1 MGASARF
8 LLLLIAVLRV
18 SVSAQ
23 DVFECDY
30 TTDID
35 QDNDGLIELCDLDA
49 LDAVRYQLDGT
60 GYRESFDAVKI
71 TAGCPRSGCNGYEL
85 RKDLDF
91 NADDSYRDLAHKAAW
106 TSGLGWLPIGDR
118 LNFFAARFEGNG
130 HTIAN
135 LYIDRPSDYIG
146 LFRATAKPAKVGDLV
161 LSQIN
166 IKGNSYIGSLAG
178 HNAGGVSYVGVE
190 GGRLIATGST
200 VGGLF
205 GANAGTILNGDVI
218 LKHVEGNGHS
228 LGGLVGYNEGHIRHS
243 VADTAL
249 FGVSQVGGLVGL
261 NARGVLTD
269 SRSGGTARGSDYIG
283 GLVGLN
289 RARISANYAEGK
301 VISEGS
307 YSGGLVGVSD
317 RGGRIADSRASGAVS
332 GNLYAGGLVGWNN
345 DSEITNSFALNRVDG
360 NSDVGGLVGWNE
372 GGRISNTYAT
382 GFVTGVHRVGGLV
395 GSNKGIVSDSFAN
408 GRVVAS
414 GMHAGGLIGW
424 NYAYQTRHA
433 ATVRVIHSYWNSKT
447 VEISLS
453 AGGSPRTTEQ
463 LKSPTAPGLPGE
475 TFERWDVADWDF
487 GTGEQ
492 YPILRHSEGSNRGQ
506 LLPSQHIVLSG
517 LLVLDGLAL
526 SPAFDPQTFGYRV
539 HLSDDNLKQI
549 RFGPTIANSTQT
561 ISVLKDEKIGLPSV
575 NNGET
580 VTVNLNGVPEPTL
593 VTIARHYRIWI
604 VHHTRLQAVIDSDR
618 PDYRVS
624 EGQRIVLNVS
634 TSEPDLRRLRYRWS
648 QVSPPQPDLLKDSD
662 TSLSELSINIPDDFV
677 ARGADETSAV
687 LQVEVRAGET
697 TIVRN
702 TTMTVVKK
710 NNGSISVLAAP
721 IYRQGTLTTADISE
735 ADLSMESDGGV
746 DPNSFGYQWQY
757 KLPSAMLWHDIVDA
771 TQTRYEILTVLS
783 AVNNIGYRVRLDYRD
798 NQGHRHRIVS
808 KPISVIKS
816 VVDDGFTNIYHLEDL
831 DAIRNRLNGKYKLM
845 RDLDFNSDSSYR
857 DPINKAKWTVADYEN
872 DADTG
877 WLPIGKSVNAYCK
890 NSGSRCFTG
899 TFEGNGYTI
908 FNLQINRDTADYQ
921 ALFGAVGAAATI
933 RNIGLLNVRIEGNQ
947 YIGGLVGAS
956 EGTIVAVYAIGA
968 LRGLANKPLQ
978 GYVGG
983 LVGTNIGLIIN
994 SHANGSMS
1002 GEGHFVGGLAGRND
1016 FNARIINSY
1025 AGGDVRGGVRGDSI
1039 GGLTGANRGSIT
1051 NSYAYGEVSG
1061 NANVGGLV
1069 GANQI
1074 LTATIKN
1081 GYAIVKVRSSRSGLV
1096 AFNNGVIRESYWNPE
1111 ISGLQDRS
1119 GSGQTTR
1126 QMQLPTAAIG
1136 IYEAWNDA
1144 DWDFGN
1150 STQYPILKYAP
1161 GPHGDACGVSGLP
1174 QCGELISPRLRYGLH
1189 SLATADGVAL
1199 SPEFDIAA
1207 QNQSGIYI
1215 GSLNSTDNTIR
1226 LIPTTIEPTA
1236 HIGFYIGDDKAV
1248 YDRIRSGET
1257 SKAISLKA
1265 IGMTRIRIE
1274 VQGTVTVGYTLYI
1287 DYQSIADDTVISINY
1302 LEDLDAIRAQPK
1314 DFYKLTR
1321 DLDFADN
1328 ESYLDPLNR
1337 IFWTVDDY
1345 NDAGDVGW
1353 VPIGSESKPFTGRF
1367 DGNGYTISGL
1377 QINRDAAEN
1386 QSLFGISA
1394 ADALISNI
1402 GLLNVKVEGG
1412 AKVAGLVGTNRGQV
1426 GYSYVGGSIEA
1437 KSMEGV
1443 AGGLIANNDDGD
1455 VIGSYVLSQ
1464 VLGASLLGG
1473 LVGDNNGRIIN
1484 NHADSIVMPGSEGAR
1499 FGGLVGRNRNL
1510 IANSYASGKILQGGS
1525 SSIKGGLV
1533 GWNDSEARII
1543 NGYASVG
1550 VAGALAGGLVG
1561 YNLGAIKNSYAIG
1574 ELSDGNNTR
1583 GSLVGVNDGG
1593 TIVASYWN
1601 TDTIA
1606 SGGNFGIGQTTTQ
1619 LQSATPTIPA
1629 NSIYKDWDTGDW
1641 DFGTS
1646 EHYPTL
1652 KYTTAT
1658 ESVLEC
1664 GSSRLSQCGD
1674 LISPGFR
1681 YGLRSLTSVNDAALS
1696 PLIDIE
1702 RLNQSG
1708 IYLGTVIA
1716 EHPSVRLI
1724 PVAME
1729 TTASVHLIGDI
1740 PKTLDS
1746 NNMSFLISLKN
1757 DETKKVIIEVE
1768 GTRTVRYTLYLRYAS
1783 HRIIDED
1790 NDGLVDID
1798 YLEDLDAIRYQL
1810 DGSGYR
1816 ANVGSAKI
1824 TSGCPSEGCRGYELL
1839 RDLDFNDVG
1848 SYRNA
1853 AANMRRWTGAGAWQ
1867 PIAGTFSGT
1876 FKGNNKTIANLRVR
1890 SSGGLFTELGSDN
1903 RVAYIDGIG
1912 LVAVDIKGDAVAGIA
1927 RSCERCTISN
1937 SHVIGD
1943 VRGTAA
1949 AAGLVHTIS
1958 ATSGGNAR
1966 ISNSYFIGNLAVN
1979 GQSAIAGGL
1988 VGDVDSDL
1996 SITDSYV
2003 VGRITAEHDDAFIGG
2018 LVGVRSSSF
2027 LEIVNGYASVLTT
2040 KAGMPQG
2047 LFGGNR
2053 DPQDR
2058 FAPVSQ
2064 AIYIDEDI
2072 SATDVTLGESK
2083 RTAELQSPMSAT
2095 GIYKSWDSDSWDFGT
2110 AKHYPAIRYNLRADS
2125 TDSDIHCGVA
2135 DIQKRPDACRTLLRH
2150 QGSLLRDL
2158 KLSAGAGLSSP
2169 FVFTSFDYGISVNTD
2184 RSTIRMLP
2192 AAFNADAMIE
2202 VFKDGNAIGA
2212 SDSGEWTVPIP
2223 LNDAGDTVFNL
2234 VVKEGKR
2241 HSYRYQF
2248 VVNRIGTVVQN
2259 IDMDGDGLIEI
2270 NDATH
2275 LNAVRHRLDGSAYQE
2290 RETADVVYC
2299 IGGCTGYEL
2308 TADIDLAG
2316 ISWQPI
2322 GNLGEP
2328 FTGVFRGN
2336 GHRISNLT
2344 IKANNTNNVGLFGA
2358 IGDNG
2363 RVENVGLV
2371 NVDIAG
2377 RSSIGSIAGYNFG
2390 TIINSY
2396 AEGKLWA
2403 TSTYGG
2409 GLVGRNK
2416 RGTVVNSYANV
2427 DVRVNNDHAGGLVGW
2442 NETGGSI
2449 VNSYAV
2455 GDVQASNGNA
2465 GGLVAN
2471 NHSRIHTSYAIGDAQ
2486 ASNGSAGG
2494 LVAAY
2499 IREHTIVNSY
2509 YREGGVSSATVL
2521 FTETTKT
2528 ATALKIGMP
2537 SSDIYSGWNRI
2548 DWHFGNAE
2556 QYPALLY
2563 APGDD
2568 ENTACRQPSSEQLS
2582 DCDGKL
2588 FANLSEHDKTVIC
2601 RSLMSRL
2608 SQEAPY
2614 CGALLPEQR
2623 AGLVKM
2629 EFSKNAYLIPTFNS
2643 EVYDYNLIVNR
2654 GNEIRTTPT
2663 AYYATDTITVDAGG
2677 LSSPSGSGQSS
2688 LFTLNDGLD
2697 SIVIEVRSANH
2708 NVPTRYTIRVLNN
2721 IAIVGG
2727 LISIDYLE
2735 DLDLMRYSLAQ
2746 VSATLKNC
2754 PIDTENN
2761 MRRCRGYRLGRDLDF
2776 KDPMSYRAGRI
2787 NSMWTTGAGWQ
2798 PIGNRS
2804 NPFGYLFNGNAHTIS
2819 NLRIHDIPAGDIG
2832 LFGVSV
2838 DGARIENI
2846 GLLATDINVNGRS
2859 DIGALVGENRGEI
2872 VNSYVIGG
2880 DVHGGSR
2887 VGGLTG
2893 RNSGAIVNSYTD
2905 IAVTGINFVG
2915 GLAGSSQSGSRI
2927 YNSYANGT
2935 VSGNEFVGGLV
2946 GSSQASILNSYA
2958 NVAVIGSRSVGGL
2971 VGRAGNRIINSYTIG
2986 KISGPSKG
2994 LIGSALSNFFFIQ
3007 SYWDTNT
3014 SGVPDDG
3021 DDATGIGKMTS
3032 ELQTSA
3038 IGDGIYRNWDS
3049 ENWYS
3054 EAGRYPALR
3063 YTGAID
3069 IITRSACRVVE
3080 NRHTETPLCGT
3091 LLPAQRRT
3099 GLSNLAL
3106 SSNVG
3111 RILLLK
3117 PDFHFGIYDY
3127 NLILKSDARQFS
3139 IIPHTFNP
3147 NAVIVIN
3154 DDKELRSG
3162 QITTLTIDNI
3172 NDLLLTLTVRD
3183 TLIFTTTRTTSY
3195 RIRVSKHPLI
3205 TVNDIDEDDD
3215 GLIEIRNIDDL
3226 NIMRYQ
3232 LDGSGYR
3239 ASEDNIKIIEGCPN
3253 DICSG
3258 YELTRDLDFRDA
3270 ASYHSGVVNTEWA
3283 ESWQSIGDRDNPF
3296 AGVFNGNGHTIS
3308 NLRIAKTDTD
3318 HVGLFAALADGA
3330 QVGNVNLADV
3340 DIGGRFDVGSL
3351 AAYNAG
3357 VIDNSSADGTVAGE
3371 RDVGGLVAYN
3381 VGRVSNSYAYGVV
3394 SGGSSVGGLV
3404 ARNEST
3410 GVIANSYSLNRV
3422 SGDDSI
3428 GGLVGL
3434 NLGAIANTYA
3444 SGSVEGNT
3452 RIGGLVG
3459 DNGGSV
3465 GNSYATANI
3474 VCTDVPMC
3482 TSYTVATGGL
3492 IGLGVGGNVVNSYWD
3507 TGVSDIR
3514 ISAGGVGKTTLQLQS
3529 GNSQSSDASR
3539 AYYRWNSSDW
3549 HFGNVSQ
3556 YPILKYTTG
3565 TESMLVG
3572 LQSYGLASLT
3582 IAEIVTLSPN
3592 FDTTQLHY
3600 RVGVELDANI
3610 KQLHLTPNALN
3621 ESATIRIAS
3630 DNGFDETVESG
3641 TGSSAIVLH
3650 ATDTTVISVEVSGA
3664 RRVRYRFEV
3673 DYFSSGLDDIDTDK
3687 DGLIEIRTLE
3697 DLDAIRNVLDG
3708 RYLRYQNADG
3718 VSIESAKGCPIS
3730 GCTGYELLRDL
3741 DFNNPAHYRAGSVN
3755 TAWTTG
3761 AGWQPIGTSLHPFT
3775 ATFKGNGY
3783 TISNLRVN
3791 RPDSDGGLFAVIDGS
3806 EDDVLIEGLGL
3817 TDVDIVGGAHVGGL
3831 VGTNRA
3837 GDIRRSY
3844 VTGYVVTRGNGTS
3857 AIVGGL
3863 VGRNVAGSITESYA
3877 EIQVKGSLA
3886 AGLSVALA
3894 GGLVA
3899 LNDHRGRIENSYAVG
3914 SVIGSGY
3921 VGGMVGENDGSVRN
3935 SYAVSRIIGIDALS
3949 TVGGLVAVNGSEV
3962 NDSYWDIEVSG
3973 IASSAAGTSATTAIL
3988 QSSTPTSPM
3997 DSIYKNWDTG
4007 AWDFADAN
4015 RYPELKAIADVPLL
4029 APGGKSLLQSL
4040 ILSNNVWLFPS
4051 FHPLI
4056 FDYEIIA
4063 ESAQMTEVRIDTTST
4078 RVSTTIDIVCRDGLI
4093 CSSGIPTSFVLDG
4106 SHTPEITITTHN
4118 LDAGELSYNFS
4129 VRYHELTVGRVTA
4142 TTTTI
4147 VPLSLPVAEGE
4158 RVRLIASYDFDLGA
4172 DSYRYGWQQPINDL
4186 LKFNDK
4192 QSPVDTQN
4200 AILDFTIPD
4209 DVVPKQDDSRVVQLI
4224 AEVNVNDDIYLS
4236 KAVTLIISKRN
4247 NDTAD
4252 RIRLLK
4258 NNDKLHTYTVR
4269 IEREDGGEFVDHD
4282 GGGAEA
4288 HIQWQRR
4295 RNNAKDWLNV
4305 GSGSPYT
4312 IPDEGDYQYR
4322 ALAIYE
4328 DNQGYRKQFL
4338 NPES

>member
-1 MGASARF
+1 MGGSARF
-8 LLLLIAVLRV
+8 LLLLIAVLWV

-30 TTDID
+30 ATDID
-35 QDNDGLIELCDLDA
+35 QDGDGLIELCDVDA
-49 LDAVRYQLDGT
+49 LDAVRYQLDGS
-60 GYRESFDAVKI
+60 GYRESFDAVKV
-71 TAGCPRSGCNGYEL
+71 TAGCPQNGCNGYEL

-91 NADDSYRDLAHKAAW
+91 NADDSYRDLTNKATW
-106 TSGLGWLPIGDR
+106 TSGSGWLPIGNR
-118 LNFFAARFEGNG
+118 LSFFSARFEGNG

-135 LYIDRPSDYIG
+135 LYIDRPSDYVG
-146 LFRATAKPAKVGDLV
+146 LFKATTRLAKINDLV

-166 IKGNSYIGSLAG
+166 IKGNSYVGGLAG
-178 HNAGGVSYVGVE
+178 HNAGGVAYVGVE
-190 GGRLIATGST
+190 GGRLIGTGNT

-205 GANAGTILNGDVI
+205 GANTGTILNGDVI

-228 LGGLVGYNEGHIRHS
+228 FGGLVGYNEGHIRHS
-243 VADTAL
+243 VADTGL
-249 FGVSQVGGLVGL
+249 FGISQVGGLVGL

-269 SRSGGTARGSDYIG
+269 SRSDGTTRGRDYIG

-289 RARISANYAEGK
+289 RARVSASYAEAE

-307 YSGGLVGVSD
+307 YSGGLVGVND
-317 RGGRIADSRASGAVS
+317 RGGRIADSRASGAVV
-332 GNLYAGGLVGWNN
+332 GNLYTGGLVGWNRN
-345 DSEITNSFALNRVDG
+345 SEITNSFAQGRIDG

-372 GGRISNTYAT
+372 GGQISNTYSS
-382 GFVTGVHRVGGLV
+382 GFVGGVHRVGGLV

-408 GRVVAS
+408 GQVVAS
-414 GMHAGGLIGW
+414 GEHAGGLIAW
-424 NYAYQTRHA
+424 NYAHQTRHA
-433 ATVRVIHSYWNSKT
+433 ATTRVMHSYWNSEAT
-447 VEISLS
+447 GISFS
-453 AGGSPRTTEQ
+453 AGGSPRTTQQ

-487 GTGEQ
+487 GTDEQ
-492 YPILRHSEGSNRGQ
+492 YPILRHSEGSNKGY
-506 LLPSQHIVLSG
+506 LLPGQYIMLSG
-517 LLVLDGLAL
+517 LLVLDGLSL
-526 SPAFDPQTFGYRV
+526 SPAFDPQTFDYRV
-539 HLSDDNLKQI
+539 HLSDDNLRQI
-549 RFGPTIANSTQT
+549 RFSPTIANSTQT

-580 VTVNLNGVPEPTL
+580 VTVNLNIAPEPTL

-604 VHHTRLQAVIDSDR
+604 VHHARLQAVIGSDR
-618 PDYRVS
+618 SDHRVS
-624 EGQRIVLNVS
+624 EGQDIRFNVS

-662 TSLSELSINIPDDFV
+662 TSLAELNINIPDDFV

-697 TIVRN
+697 TVVRN

-710 NNGSISVLAAP
+710 NNGSINVLAAP
-721 IYRQGTLTTADISE
+721 IYREGTLTVADIGE
-735 ADLSMESDGGV
+735 ADLSMDPDGGA
-746 DPNSFGYQWQY
+746 DPNSFSYQWQY
-757 KLPSAMLWHDIVDA
+757 QLPFNSGLWKDIENA
-771 TQTRYEILTVLS
+771 IQMHYEIPKVLS
-783 AVNNIGYRVRLDYRD
+783 AINNIGYRVGLDYRD

-808 KPISVIKS
+808 KPVSVMKS
-816 VVDDGFTNIYHLEDL
+816 VADDGFTNIYHLEDL
-831 DAIRNRLNGKYKLM
+831 NAIRNRLNGKYKLM

-921 ALFGAVGAAATI
+921 GLFGAVGAAATI
-933 RNIGLLNVRIEGNQ
+933 RNIGLLNVKIEGNQ
-947 YIGGLVGAS
+947 YIGGLVGVS
-956 EGTIVAVYAIGA
+956 EGTIVAGYAIGE

-983 LVGTNIGLIIN
+983 LVGANIGLIIN

-1002 GEGHFVGGLAGRND
+1002 GEGHFVGALAGRND

-1061 NANVGGLV
+1061 NGNVAGLV

-1136 IYEAWNDA
+1136 IYEAWDDA

-1150 STQYPILKYAP
+1150 SAQYPILKYAP
-1161 GPHGDACGVSGLP
+1161 GPHGNACGVSGLP

-1189 SLATADGVAL
+1189 GLATADGVAL
-1199 SPEFDIAA
+1199 APEFDIAA

-1215 GSLNSTDNTIR
+1215 ATLSSTDNTIR
-1226 LIPTTIEPTA
+1226 LIPTAIEPTA
-1236 HIGFYIGDDKAV
+1236 HIGFYIGDDRTA

-1274 VQGTVTVGYTLYI
+1274 VQGTVTVGYMLYI
-1287 DYQSIADDTVISINY
+1287 GYQNTADDTVISINY
-1302 LEDLDAIRAQPK
+1302 LEDLDAIRAQPMG
-1314 DFYKLTR
+1314 FYKLNR

-1337 IFWTVDDY
+1337 IFWMVDDY

-1353 VPIGSESKPFTGRF
+1353 VPIGNESKPFGGRF

-1377 QINRDAAEN
+1377 QINRDAADN
-1386 QSLFGISA
+1386 QSLFGVSTS
-1394 ADALISNI
+1394 DALISNI
-1402 GLLNVKVEGG
+1402 GLLNVKIEGG

-1437 KSMEGV
+1437 KSIEGV
-1443 AGGLIANNDDGD
+1443 AGGLIANNDGGAI
-1455 VIGSYVLSQ
+1455 IGSYALSQ
-1464 VLGASLLGG
+1464 VSGASLLGG

-1484 NHADSIVMPGSEGAR
+1484 SHADSIVMPGSAGSR

-1510 IANSYASGKILQGGS
+1510 IANSYAGGKILREGS

-1533 GWNDSEARII
+1533 GWNDSEARIM
-1543 NGYASVG
+1543 NGYAAVSVT
-1550 VAGALAGGLVG
+1550 GALAGGLVG
-1561 YNLGAIKNSYAIG
+1561 YNLGFIKNSYAIG
-1574 ELSDGNNTR
+1574 ELSDGSDTR
-1583 GSLVGVNDGG
+1583 GSLVGINDGG
-1593 TIVASYWN
+1593 TIAASYWN
-1601 TDTIA
+1601 SDTIA
-1606 SGGNFGIGQTTTQ
+1606 AGGNNGVGQTSVQ
-1619 LQSATPTIPA
+1619 LQSATPTMP
-1629 NSIYKDWDTGDW
+1629 NSIYKDWDSGDW

-1646 EHYPTL
+1646 EHYPIL

-1658 ESVLEC
+1658 ESVFEC
-1664 GSSRLSQCGD
+1664 GLSRLSQCGD

-1708 IYLGTVIA
+1708 IYFGTVIA
-1716 EHPSVRLI
+1716 EHPSVRLT

-1729 TTASVHLIGDI
+1729 STARISFIGDRRE
-1740 PKTLDS
+1740 TLDS
-1746 NNMSFLISLKN
+1746 NNMNFLISLKN
-1757 DETKKVIIEVE
+1757 SKVKKVIIEVE
-1768 GTRTVRYTLYLRYAS
+1768 GTRTVGYTLYLSYAS
-1783 HRIIDED
+1783 HRVIDED
-1790 NDGLVDID
+1790 GDGLVDID

-1810 DGSGYR
+1810 DSSGYR
-1816 ANVGSAKI
+1816 ADDESVKI

-1839 RDLDFNDVG
+1839 RDLDFNDAD

-1853 AANMRRWTGAGAWQ
+1853 EQNMRRWTGAGTWQ

-1876 FKGNNKTIANLRVR
+1876 FKGNNKTIANLSVR
-1890 SSGGLFTELGSDN
+1890 SSGGLFTELGSDG

-1912 LVAVDIKGDAVAGIA
+1912 LSAADIKGDAVAGIA
-1927 RSCERCTISN
+1927 GSCERCTISN
-1937 SHVIGD
+1937 SYLIGD
-1943 VRGTAA
+1943 IRGTAA
-1949 AAGLVHTIS
+1949 AAGLVNTIS
-1958 ATSGGNAR
+1958 ATSGGRAS
-1966 ISNSYFIGNLAVN
+1966 ISNSYFIGNIAVN
-1979 GQSAIAGGL
+1979 GQSAVAGGL

-2018 LVGVRSSSF
+2018 LVGVRSSSV
-2027 LEIVNGYASVLTT
+2027 LEIGNSYASVLAT

-2058 FAPVSQ
+2058 FAPVSH
-2064 AIYIDEDI
+2064 AIYEDEDI

-2083 RTAELQSPMSAT
+2083 RTAELQSPTSAT
-2095 GIYKSWDSDSWDFGT
+2095 GIYISWDSDNWDFGT
-2110 AKHYPAIRYNLRADS
+2110 AKHYPAIKYNLHADS

-2169 FVFTSFDYGISVNTD
+2169 FVFTLFDYGISVNAD
-2184 RSTIRMLP
+2184 RSTIRILP
-2192 AAFNADAMIE
+2192 TAFNADAMIE
-2202 VFKDGNAIGA
+2202 VFKDGNAIGET
-2212 SDSGEWTVPIP
+2212 DSGEWTVPIP

-2248 VVNRIGTVVQN
+2248 VVNRIDTVAQN

-2275 LNAVRHRLDGSAYQE
+2275 LNAVRHRLDGRAYQE

-2316 ISWQPI
+2316 LSWQPI
-2322 GNLGEP
+2322 GSLSEP

-2336 GHRISNLT
+2336 GHKIFNLT
-2344 IKANNTNNVGLFGA
+2344 IKANNINNIGLFGA

-2396 AEGKLWA
+2396 AEGKLLA

-2416 RGTVVNSYANV
+2416 RGTIVNSYANV

-2449 VNSYAV
+2449 VNSYVV
-2455 GDVQASNGNA
+2455 GDVQSSNGNA
-2465 GGLVAN
+2465 GGLVGN
-2471 NHSRIHTSYAIGDAQ
+2471 NHSKIHTSYAIGDVQ

-2509 YREGGVSSATVL
+2509 HREDGVRAATVS

-2528 ATALKIGMP
+2528 ATALKSGMP
-2537 SSDIYSGWNRI
+2537 SNDIYSGWNRT

-2563 APGDD
+2563 APGDG

-2582 DCDGKL
+2582 DCDGRL

-2601 RSLMSRL
+2601 RSLMSR
-2608 SQEAPY
+2608 SPQETPY

-2623 AGLVKM
+2623 AGLVQM
-2629 EFSKNAYLIPTFNS
+2629 EFSKNAYLIPAFNP

-2663 AYYATDTITVDAGG
+2663 AYYGTDTITVDAGG

-2688 LFTLNDGLD
+2688 SFTLNDGLD
-2697 SIVIEVRSANH
+2697 SIVIKVRAANH

-2721 IAIVGG
+2721 IAIVAG

-2746 VSATLKNC
+2746 VSATLDGC
-2754 PIDTENN
+2754 PIDTEDN
-2761 MRRCRGYRLGRDLDF
+2761 MRRCRGYRLNRDLDF
-2776 KDPMSYRAGRI
+2776 KDPMSYRAGRV

-2804 NPFGYLFNGNAHTIS
+2804 NPFGYSFNGDAHTIS
-2819 NLRIHDIPAGDIG
+2819 NPRIHGISAGDIG
-2832 LFGVSV
+2832 LFGVSA
-2838 DGARIENI
+2838 DAARIENI
-2846 GLLATDINVNGRS
+2846 GLLAADINVNGQS
-2859 DIGALVGENRGEI
+2859 NIGTLVGENRGEI

-2880 DVHGGSR
+2880 AVRGGSR

-2915 GLAGSSQSGSRI
+2915 GLAGSSQSGSGI

-2946 GSSQASILNSYA
+2946 GLSQANILNSYA

-2971 VGRAGNRIINSYTIG
+2971 VGRAGNSIINSYAIG

-2994 LIGSALSNFFFIQ
+2994 LIGSALSNFSSIQ
-3007 SYWDTNT
+3007 SYWDVAT
-3014 SGVPDDG
+3014 STVG
-3021 DDATGIGKMTS
+3021 DDNNDAIGIGKTTS
-3032 ELQTSA
+3032 ELQTA
-3038 IGDGIYRNWDS
+3038 TIGEGIYSLWHRN
-3049 ENWYS
+3049 NWYS
-3054 EAGRYPALR
+3054 ETGQYPALR
-3063 YTGAID
+3063 YAGAID

-3080 NRHTETPLCGT
+3080 NRHTEAPLCGT

-3111 RILLLK
+3111 RILLLR

-3162 QITTLTIDNI
+3162 QITTLTIDNSD
-3172 NDLLLTLTVRD
+3172 NFLLTLTVRD
-3183 TLIFTTTRTTSY
+3183 TLIFATTRTTNY

-3205 TVNDIDEDDD
+3205 TVNDIDDDDD

-3270 ASYHSGVVNTEWA
+3270 TSYHSGVVNTEWA

-3296 AGVFNGNGHTIS
+3296 TGVFNGNDHTIS
-3308 NLRIAKTDTD
+3308 NLRIDKTDTD

-3340 DIGGRFDVGSL
+3340 DIGGRFGVGSL
-3351 AAYNAG
+3351 VAYNAG
-3357 VIDNSSADGTVAGE
+3357 EIDNSDADGTVAGE

-3381 VGRVSNSYAYGVV
+3381 VGRVSNSYAYGTV

-3410 GVIANSYSLNRV
+3410 GMIANSYSLNRV

-3444 SGSVEGNT
+3444 SGGVEGNT

-3465 GNSYATANI
+3465 GNSYATAVL
-3474 VCTDVPMC
+3474 VCTGVPAC
-3482 TSYTVATGGL
+3482 DSHTVATGGL
-3492 IGLGVGGNVVNSYWD
+3492 IGSNADGGIAVNSYWD
-3507 TGVSDIR
+3507 IATSNIR
-3514 ISAGGVGKTTLQLQS
+3514 GSAGGVGKTTLQLQS
-3529 GNSQSSDASR
+3529 GNSQSSDLSR
-3539 AYYRWNSSDW
+3539 AYYEWNSSDW
-3549 HFGNVSQ
+3549 HFGNLDQ

-3565 TESMLVG
+3565 TESTLVG

-3582 IAEIVTLSPN
+3582 IAEVVTLSPN
-3592 FDTTQLHY
+3592 FDTTKLHY

-3610 KQLHLTPNALN
+3610 SRLHLTPSALS
-3621 ESATIRIAS
+3621 EGATIRITG
-3630 DNGFDETVESG
+3630 DNGFDETVKSG
-3641 TGSSAIVLH
+3641 TGSSAIVLRS
-3650 ATDTTVISVEVSGA
+3650 TDTTVITVEVSGV

-3673 DYFSSGLDDIDTDK
+3673 DYFSSGLKDIDTDK
-3687 DGLIEIRTLE
+3687 DGLIEILKLE

-3708 RYLRYQNADG
+3708 RYLKYQNVDG

-3741 DFNNPAHYRAGSVN
+3741 DFNNRH
-3755 TAWTTG
+3755 
-3761 AGWQPIGTSLHPFT
+3761 
-3775 ATFKGNGY
+3775 
-3783 TISNLRVN
+3783 
-3791 RPDSDGGLFAVIDGS
+3791 
-3806 EDDVLIEGLGL
+3806 
-3817 TDVDIVGGAHVGGL
+3817 
-3831 VGTNRA
+3831 
-3837 GDIRRSY
+3837 
-3844 VTGYVVTRGNGTS
+3844 
-3857 AIVGGL
+3857 
-3863 VGRNVAGSITESYA
+3863 ITE
-3877 EIQVKGSLA
+3877 
-3886 AGLSVALA
+3886 
-3894 GGLVA
+3894 
-3899 LNDHRGRIENSYAVG
+3899 RGA
-3914 SVIGSGY
+3914 
-3921 VGGMVGENDGSVRN
+3921 
-3935 SYAVSRIIGIDALS
+3935 
-3949 TVGGLVAVNGSEV
+3949 
-3962 NDSYWDIEVSG
+3962 
-3973 IASSAAGTSATTAIL
+3973 
-3988 QSSTPTSPM
+3988 
-3997 DSIYKNWDTG
+3997 
-4007 AWDFADAN
+4007 
-4015 RYPELKAIADVPLL
+4015 
-4029 APGGKSLLQSL
+4029 
-4040 ILSNNVWLFPS
+4040 
-4051 FHPLI
+4051 
-4056 FDYEIIA
+4056 
-4063 ESAQMTEVRIDTTST
+4063 
-4078 RVSTTIDIVCRDGLI
+4078 
-4093 CSSGIPTSFVLDG
+4093 
-4106 SHTPEITITTHN
+4106 
-4118 LDAGELSYNFS
+4118 
-4129 VRYHELTVGRVTA
+4129 
-4142 TTTTI
+4142 
-4147 VPLSLPVAEGE
+4147 
-4158 RVRLIASYDFDLGA
+4158 
-4172 DSYRYGWQQPINDL
+4172 
-4186 LKFNDK
+4186 
-4192 QSPVDTQN
+4192 
-4200 AILDFTIPD
+4200 
-4209 DVVPKQDDSRVVQLI
+4209 
-4224 AEVNVNDDIYLS
+4224 
-4236 KAVTLIISKRN
+4236 
-4247 NDTAD
+4247 
-4252 RIRLLK
+4252 
-4258 NNDKLHTYTVR
+4258 
-4269 IEREDGGEFVDHD
+4269 
-4282 GGGAEA
+4282 
-4288 HIQWQRR
+4288 
-4295 RNNAKDWLNV
+4295 
-4305 GSGSPYT
+4305 
-4312 IPDEGDYQYR
+4312 
-4322 ALAIYE
+4322 
-4328 DNQGYRKQFL
+4328 
-4338 NPES
+4338 